1 MSLIVQVAGAGGQG
15 AAGAPPPG
23 AAPPTQ
29 KGVVITATSVSGGR
43 VPPPAHVT
51 TPFSFHDPPQHV
63 VQTHP
68 QPAPSAAY
76 PRPLPLSPGRPP
88 VRMRQD
94 SSQRILVNH
103 QLPTQ
108 PLPSHHLP
116 LLSPSPAHTL
126 LAAAGVNSPSLI
138 PQNIPSAYMPRL
150 PIHLSSASLRSGQPG
165 HVSQHRSP
173 LHVSHH
179 VPDNNILPP
188 HAIRKLTRPAPMM
201 TDDE

>member
-15 AAGAPPPG
+15 AGAPPPG
-23 AAPPTQ
+23 AAPPPPQQ
-29 KGVVITATSVSGGR
+29 KGVVITATSVSGAR
-43 VPPPAHVT
+43 QPPPAHVT

-63 VQTHP
+63 VQSHP
-68 QPAPSAAY
+68 QPAPNAAY

-94 SSQRILVNH
+94 SNQRILVNH

-126 LAAAGVNSPSLI
+126 LAAGVNSPSLI

-150 PIHLSSASLRSGQPG
+150 PIQLTSAGQLRSQAGQ
-165 HVSQHRSP
+165 HHHRSP

-179 VPDNNILPP
+179 LPDNNILPP

>member
-15 AAGAPPPG
+15 AGAPPPG
-23 AAPPTQ
+23 SGGPPPQGT
-29 KGVVITATSVSGGR
+29 KGVVITATAGAR
-43 VPPPAHVT
+43 QPPPAHVS

-68 QPAPSAAY
+68 PPAPSMAY
-76 PRPLPLSPGRPP
+76 SRPLPVSPGRPP
-88 VRMRQD
+88 VRMRSD
-94 SSQRILVNH
+94 NNQRILVNH

-116 LLSPSPAHTL
+116 LLSPSPAHNL
-126 LAAAGVNSPSLI
+126 LAASVNSPSLI

-150 PIHLSSASLRSGQPG
+150 PIHLTSANIRSQ
-165 HVSQHRSP
+165 HHRSP